1 MATEARTMEYA
12 RAHGYPVPAVEEIS
26 DDGTD
31 LVMERLSGPSMGTDL
46 TRRPW
51 TMRHQAT
58 VLADLHRRLHEI
70 PAPDWLPPAPCG
82 EGDRLVHLDLHP
94 LNVVLTAKGPVVID
108 WPNAKRG
115 DGPTDV
121 ALTWVLMACGGIPLG
136 RVRAAVLG
144 RGRGVLVNAFLRD
157 FDLAAVRR
165 QLADVVEWK
174 VKDPN
179 MTEVERQAMWHL
191 ARTRGAA

>member
-1 MATEARTMEYA
+1 MEYA

-31 LVMERLSGPSMGTDL
+31 LVIERLSGPSMGTAL

-51 TMRHQAT
+51 TMRHHAT
-58 VLADLHRRLHEI
+58 VLADLHRRLHDI

-82 EGDRLVHLDLHP
+82 EGDRLLHLDLHP
-94 LNVVLTAKGPVVID
+94 LNVVLTKKGPVVID

-115 DGPTDV
+115 DAPTDV

-144 RGRGVLVNAFLRD
+144 RGRGLLVNAFLRD

-191 ARTRGAA
+191 ARTRGTA